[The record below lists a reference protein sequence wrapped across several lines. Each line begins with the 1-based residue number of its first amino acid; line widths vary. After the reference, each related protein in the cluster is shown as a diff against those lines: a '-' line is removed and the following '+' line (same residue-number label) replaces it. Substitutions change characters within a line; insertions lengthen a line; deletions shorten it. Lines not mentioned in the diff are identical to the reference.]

1 MLTSYGLTL
10 AMGKPATAED
20 LKLPEGALLSPSD
33 GILAKTSTDKTV
45 WLISGNLRRGFT
57 SSSVFLGLGFKFS
70 SVLII
75 TSPELNKLSRGANLD
90 NPSSAHPEGVDINLN
105 GTIYWLHNNTLY
117 PYPSLKTYNS
127 WRVPNDFSRV
137 LLANAADR
145 ALPKASAIVERM
157 LQ

>member
-10 AMGKPATAED
+10 AMGKAATAAD
-20 LKLPEGALLSPSD
+20 LALPEGALLLPQD
-33 GILAKTSTDKTV
+33 GILAKTKDDKTV

-57 SSSVFLGLGFKFS
+57 SQSVFLGLGFKFS
-70 SVLII
+70 QVLII
-75 TSPELNKLSRGANLD
+75 TSPELNKLAKGANLD
-90 NPSSAHPEGVDINLN
+90 NPSAAHPEGVDINLN
-105 GTIYWLHNNTLY
+105 GTIYWVHNNTLY

-137 LLANAADR
+137 LKANSADTL
-145 ALPKASAIVERM
+145 LPKAEEIKQRV